1 MICISFREF
10 IAFRIQDRQI
20 EFGNVVNSRRLFQ
33 QLLVHSYTMIKAQRL
48 SFIISNQKLIRCDIL
63 HGVQEAVHRGE
74 THSSIIGKRI
84 ILPSLF
90 TGGMRYMF
98 NNCHDVMA
106 ICKKFGYPDLF
117 ITIMCNV
124 NWPEIHDLVSSRD
137 CAASDR
143 LDLVCRVFRMK
154 LDQLMTDFKNT
165 EFFGKVNSGNL
176 IFLLLIHIT
185 IIS

>member
-1 MICISFREF
+1 
-10 IAFRIQDRQI
+10 
-20 EFGNVVNSRRLFQ
+20 
-33 QLLVHSYTMIKAQRL
+33 MIKAQRL